1 MELVFA
7 TNNQNK
13 LSEIRSLINS
23 SVKILSLEDIG
34 CSDELPET
42 NPTLK
47 LNAYQKA
54 KYVFDKFGYD
64 CFSDDSG
71 LEIHALNGEPGV
83 YSARYAGEDCNA
95 KNNINKVLLN
105 LKNNK
110 NRNANFRTVISLLLK
125 GESYFFEG
133 TCQGSISEAILGSNG
148 FGYDPIFI
156 PSGTSMTFAEMSKF
170 EKGKLSHRSKAVKK
184 LIEFLNNENKV
195 VVIGSGFSGL
205 SAAAFLAKSKM
216 DVTVVEKNDQ
226 LGGRAR
232 VIKENGYVFDMGP
245 SWYWMPD
252 IFENFFNEF
261 DVKTQDF
268 YNLLELNPGFKM
280 IFQSDELE
288 ISSDFNE
295 VCTLF
300 EKYESGASDKLK
312 DFIADAQKKYLIGID
327 FMYKSPGVSFLNFF
341 LKKLY

>member
-125 GESYFFEG
+125 GESYFYEG
-133 TCQGSISEAILGSNG
+133 TCQGSISEAVLGSNG
-148 FGYDPIFI
+148 FGYDPIFV

-184 LIEFLNNENKV
+184 LIEFLNNEK
-195 VVIGSGFSGL
+195 
-205 SAAAFLAKSKM
+205 
-216 DVTVVEKNDQ
+216 
-226 LGGRAR
+226 
-232 VIKENGYVFDMGP
+232 
-245 SWYWMPD
+245 
-252 IFENFFNEF
+252 
-261 DVKTQDF
+261 
-268 YNLLELNPGFKM
+268 
-280 IFQSDELE
+280 
-288 ISSDFNE
+288 
-295 VCTLF
+295 
-300 EKYESGASDKLK
+300 
-312 DFIADAQKKYLIGID
+312 
-327 FMYKSPGVSFLNFF
+327 
-341 LKKLY
+341 

>member
-1 MELVFA
+1 M
-7 TNNQNK
+7 K
-13 LSEIRSLINS
+13 
-23 SVKILSLEDIG
+23 
-34 CSDELPET
+34 
-42 NPTLK
+42 
-47 LNAYQKA
+47 
-54 KYVFDKFGYD
+54 
-64 CFSDDSG
+64 
-71 LEIHALNGEPGV
+71 
-83 YSARYAGEDCNA
+83 
-95 KNNINKVLLN
+95 
-105 LKNNK
+105 
-110 NRNANFRTVISLLLK
+110 
-125 GESYFFEG
+125 
-133 TCQGSISEAILGSNG
+133 
-148 FGYDPIFI
+148 
-156 PSGTSMTFAEMSKF
+156 
-170 EKGKLSHRSKAVKK
+170 
-184 LIEFLNNENKV
+184 NKV

-295 VCTLF
+295 VCTL
-300 EKYESGASDKLK
+300 LK
-312 DFIADAQKKYLIGID
+312 NMNWVLQK
-327 FMYKSPGVSFLNFF
+327 N
-341 LKKLY
+341 LKIL